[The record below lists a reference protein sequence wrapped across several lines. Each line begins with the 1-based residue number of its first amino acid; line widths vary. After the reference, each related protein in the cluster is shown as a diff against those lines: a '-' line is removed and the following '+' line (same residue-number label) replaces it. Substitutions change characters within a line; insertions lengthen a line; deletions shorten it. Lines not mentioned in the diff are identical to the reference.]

1 MNISGNELNVT
12 VTKACV
18 GCGVVRGVAEDLG
31 RACLELALA
40 GKAPL
45 TSILKALDEFNP
57 DASSIPDWTKTEDGW
72 AVELL
77 NVLPHGPGVIDFAH
91 LAGSQGGAHVE
102 RVDFPDLIHG
112 LALADDGSFD
122 IEPNADG
129 SLSVRLSAAQPT
141 LDGNRPVG
149 GCDVDDNEW
158 QLIYSHAE
166 KILVPADDT
175 NRADAG
181 ARLTD
186 ND

>member
-40 GKAPL
+40 GKPPL
-45 TSILKALDEFNP
+45 TSILKALDGYDP
-57 DASSIPDWTKTEDGW
+57 DASCTPAWIETADGW
-72 AVELL
+72 KVPSLT
-77 NVLPHGPGVIDFAH
+77 VLPYGPSAIDFAH
-91 LAGSQGGAHVE
+91 LAGLGGCA
-102 RVDFPDLIHG
+102 RIAQVDFPDLIHG
-112 LALADDGSFD
+112 LALADDRAFD
-122 IEPNADG
+122 IDEAANR
-129 SLSVRLSAAQPT
+129 SISVRLSSKQSV
-141 LDGNRPVG
+141 LDGISPIG
-149 GCDVDDNEW
+149 GCEVDDNEW
-158 QLIYSHAE
+158 QRLYSHAE

-181 ARLTD
+181 AGLTD